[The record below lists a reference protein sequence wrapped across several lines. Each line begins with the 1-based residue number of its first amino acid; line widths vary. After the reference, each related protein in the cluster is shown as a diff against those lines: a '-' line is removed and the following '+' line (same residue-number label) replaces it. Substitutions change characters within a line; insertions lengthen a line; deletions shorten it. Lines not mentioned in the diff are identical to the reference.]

1 LTPARTS
8 AVRARPRARRGE
20 GDKLR
25 DDLLAAT
32 ERLMIE
38 SGGADSVS
46 IRAIADAVGVTPPSI
61 YLHFPDKEALIV
73 AVCERHFEIFDSVI
87 EQAGA
92 TVDDPVESLRR
103 RARAYVRFGL
113 DNPEPYRILFMS
125 RTGGDRRLEVITG
138 AGGRAFQHLV
148 DAVQRAIESGDFRTV
163 DSTFAA
169 TALWTAV
176 HGITSLLISLPDFPW
191 PDVDALVDHVCD
203 IQIRGLREPVHEP
216 EESS

>member
-1 LTPARTS
+1 MTAARTS

-61 YLHFPDKEALIV
+61 YLHFPDKDALIV
-73 AVCERHFEIFDSVI
+73 AVCERHFEVFDSVI

-103 RARAYVRFGL
+103 RGRAYVRFGL

-125 RTGGDRRLEVITG
+125 RTGGDRRLEAITG

-148 DAVQRAIESGDFRTV
+148 DAVQRAV
-163 DSTFAA
+163 DPVFAA

-191 PDVDALVDHVCD
+191 PDVDALVDHACD
-203 IQIRGLREPVHEP
+203 IQIRGLSEPVHEP
-216 EESS
+216 KESS

>member
-1 LTPARTS
+1 MTAARAS
-8 AVRARPRARRGE
+8 AIRARPRARRGE
-20 GDKLR
+20 GEKLR
-25 DDLLAAT
+25 DDLLEAT

-61 YLHFPDKEALIV
+61 YLHFPDKQSLIV
-73 AVCERHFEIFDSVI
+73 AVCERHFEVFDSVI

-103 RARAYVRFGL
+103 RGRAYVRFGL

-125 RTGGDRRLEVITG
+125 RIGGDRRLEIITG

-148 DAVQRAIESGDFRTV
+148 DAVQRAIESGDFRPV
-163 DSTFAA
+163 DAAFAA

-203 IQIRGLREPVHEP
+203 IQIRGLREPVYEP
-216 EESS
+216 KESS

>member
-1 LTPARTS
+1 MTAARTPA
-8 AVRARPRARRGE
+8 VPARPRARRGE

-32 ERLMIE
+32 EQLMIE
-38 SGGADSVS
+38 SGGADTVS

-73 AVCERHFEIFDSVI
+73 AVCERHFEVFDSVI

-103 RARAYVRFGL
+103 RGRAYVRFGL

-125 RTGGDRRLEVITG
+125 RIGGDRRLEIITG

-148 DAVQRAIESGDFRTV
+148 DAVQRAIESGDFRPV
-163 DSTFAA
+163 DAAFAA

-203 IQIRGLREPVHEP
+203 IQIRGLSELAHEP
-216 EESS
+216 KESS